1 MDLKRCATCFG
12 YFTGDPENCPV
23 CARHEAAP
31 DDLQASIHALSA
43 DFASLSAVAGIHAIA
58 ISDSKQTRRGCPH
71 ERAEGGAAE
80 CLISQRSRRN

>member
-43 DFASLSAVAGIHAIA
+43 DFASLSASLESMQSRLV
-58 ISDSKQTRRGCPH
+58 TLNRL
-71 ERAEGGAAE
+71 AADAHMSARKE
-80 CLISQRSRRN
+80 VRPNA